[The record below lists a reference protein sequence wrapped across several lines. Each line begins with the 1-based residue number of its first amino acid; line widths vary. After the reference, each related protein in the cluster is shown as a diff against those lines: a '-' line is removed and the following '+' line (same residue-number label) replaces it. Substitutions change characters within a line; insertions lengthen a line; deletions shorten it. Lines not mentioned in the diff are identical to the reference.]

1 MRYVMF
7 VFTDPE
13 GEQYVPEEASTVEW
27 VGEMDRRNMRILDPR
42 LKGAKDAPPFVGAR
56 GECWSPT
63 VRLPRRRN
71 DRRVR
76 SSRVRRPRGGRRDCR
91 QDLETVAWK
100 NTRIVRDIEEI
111 RQMKQ
116 RPGKDMR
123 VGGGATLL
131 GSLMNHGLIDELRLV
146 VYPIVLGG
154 GMALLQDVM
163 KRHAFTFP
171 WVKP

>member
-1 MRYVMF
+1 
-7 VFTDPE
+7 
-13 GEQYVPEEASTVEW
+13 
-27 VGEMDRRNMRILDPR
+27 
-42 LKGAKDAPPFVGAR
+42 
-56 GECWSPT
+56 
-63 VRLPRRRN
+63 
-71 DRRVR
+71 
-76 SSRVRRPRGGRRDCR
+76 
-91 QDLETVAWK
+91 
-100 NTRIVRDIEEI
+100 
-111 RQMKQ
+111 MKQ

-171 WVKP
+171 WVKPSRSGLVRLGTARNWPSRCPQIRIRRGPSASRCLAARQNGIDRGTVAGALGTDHVSPVKGH